1 LDGRVVNNDNGVFV
15 EKSRPGRPLRRKFL
29 ITFGLEKCNDNRL
42 DFPILGI
49 DLGANLGQ
57 KRQLGTKGAHCLFRI
72 NKQKELQ
79 MKSTRVLLALV
90 VAVVFV
96 SATTASPQKTAS
108 FPAGPVPPAIL
119 HAKSVFISNSG
130 SSSLFFRQDWV
141 HESPYLFNGDQTRFY
156 SEFYAAL
163 EATGDYKLRNDP
175 IRADMVLELELP
187 SIPLPEF
194 RLVVYGATTRYPLW
208 TITQA
213 VEPAEL
219 QQNRD
224 KNFDRAVNSI
234 LNQFLQIAG
243 KASVK
248 AP

>member
-1 LDGRVVNNDNGVFV
+1 
-15 EKSRPGRPLRRKFL
+15 LRRKFL
-29 ITFGLEKCNDNRL
+29 ITFGLEKCNVNRL

-49 DLGANLGQ
+49 DFGANLGA
-57 KRQLGTKGAHCLFRI
+57 KRQLGTKHAHRPFII

-79 MKSTRVLLALV
+79 MKSTRVLLGLA

-96 SATTASPQKTAS
+96 SATAASVQKTAS
-108 FPAGPVPPAIL
+108 YPTGPVPPAIL

-130 SSSLFFRQDWV
+130 SSSLFFRQDGV
-141 HESPYLFNGDQTRFY
+141 HESPYLFNGGQTRFY

-175 IRADMVLELELP
+175 GSADLILELQLP
-187 SIPLPEF
+187 SIPLPEL

-213 VEPAEL
+213 VEPAES

-243 KASVK
+243 KTPVK